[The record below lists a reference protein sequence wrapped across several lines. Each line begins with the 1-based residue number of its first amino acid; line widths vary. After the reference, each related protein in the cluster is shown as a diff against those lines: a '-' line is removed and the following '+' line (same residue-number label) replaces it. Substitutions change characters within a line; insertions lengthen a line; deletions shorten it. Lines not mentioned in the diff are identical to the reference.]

1 MEALFAQFDYV
12 SLVLGLFIPS
22 HIHDLFH
29 CLISLKAAPGVTN
42 GLSVLMLSACTHS
55 LQQAKTRFV

>member
-12 SLVLGLFIPS
+12 SLVLVFFS
-22 HIHDLFH
+22 YIHDLFH

-55 LQQAKTRFV
+55 LQQTKTRFV